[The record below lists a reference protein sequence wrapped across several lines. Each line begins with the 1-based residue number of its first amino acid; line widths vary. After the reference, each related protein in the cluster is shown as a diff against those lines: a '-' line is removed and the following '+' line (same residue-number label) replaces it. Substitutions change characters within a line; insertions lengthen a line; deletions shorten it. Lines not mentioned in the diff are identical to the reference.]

1 MQDREAEA
9 DKVQILF
16 GMDLGAPAADGEEE
30 SEEAKKT
37 DTGTRSVPLGSRV
50 FYTADEVR
58 SFRTLGLEPGA
69 LLYATLA
76 SAFS

>member
-1 MQDREAEA
+1 
-9 DKVQILF
+9 
-16 GMDLGAPAADGEEE
+16 MDLGAPSGEAAGEGFLDTKE
-30 SEEAKKT
+30 SSV
-37 DTGTRSVPLGSRV
+37 GTRKVQLGSRV

>member
-9 DKVQILF
+9 DKAQILF
-16 GMDLGAPAADGEEE
+16 GMDLGAPAADGEDE

-76 SAFS
+76 RAFS